1 MTTPWDTRFRA
12 FSHTPLVGLTPRI
25 GGHSSTAPAR
35 IPMDF
40 GLLRTMVVEDQAV
53 PRRIAVE
60 ILRELGVAD
69 ILQAED
75 GQDALEQIRR
85 ARAPLD
91 VIICDLDM
99 PRMDGVEFIRNV
111 AEANLGASIVLASA
125 LEPPVLASVEAMA
138 RSQGMAVLGVL
149 EKPVTPQKLGDM
161 LARHGSAK
169 ASYERFDIPQ
179 QVDPA
184 ELEEAIRDRR
194 IAPHFQPM
202 VRMSDGKIVGFEAL
216 ARWRHAE
223 RGMLQPEVF
232 IPIAESSG
240 LIDSL
245 TWVML
250 ESAVAEAVRWRQA
263 GHRWTISVN
272 LSLPYLERQG
282 IADRIAGLVERH
294 SLQPGSVVLEV
305 TESLAATQIAQVLGN
320 IARLR
325 MKGFGI
331 AIDDYG
337 TGYATLQQLS
347 QMPFTELKIDR
358 SFVSG
363 SPHRPNLHAI
373 LRSSVELARQL
384 NLGSVAEG
392 IETPDEWHQLDSVGC
407 DFAQGYLVAA
417 PMPPESLLGWA
428 EAWAGT
434 A

>member
-1 MTTPWDTRFRA
+1 
-12 FSHTPLVGLTPRI
+12 
-25 GGHSSTAPAR
+25 
-35 IPMDF
+35 MDF
-40 GLLRTMVVEDQAV
+40 RLLRTMIVEDQAV

-60 ILRELGVAD
+60 ILRELGVAE

-85 ARAPLD
+85 GSTPPD

-111 AEANLGASIVLASA
+111 ADANLSASLVLASA
-125 LEPPVLASVEAMA
+125 VEGPVLASVEAMA

-161 LARHGSAK
+161 LARHGSMK
-169 ASYERFDIPQ
+169 PRFERLDDPP
-179 QVDPA
+179 VDPL
-184 ELEEAIRDRR
+184 ELEEAILDRH

-202 VRMSDGKIVGFEAL
+202 VRMSDGEILGFEAL
-216 ARWRHAE
+216 ARWRHST
-223 RGMLQPEVF
+223 RGTLYPETF
-232 IPIAESSG
+232 IPVAESSG

-245 TWVML
+245 TWLML
-250 ESAVAEAVRWRQA
+250 EAAVAEAVRWREA

-282 IADRIAGLVERH
+282 VADRIAGLVERH
-294 SLQPGSVVLEV
+294 ALQPGSVVLEV
-305 TESLAATQIAQVLGN
+305 TESLAATQISQVLGN

-337 TGYATLQQLS
+337 TGYASLQQLS
-347 QMPFTELKIDR
+347 RMPFTELKIDR

-363 SPHRPNLHAI
+363 SPERPNLHAI

-392 IETPDEWHQLDSVGC
+392 IETPGEWHELDGIGC
-407 DFAQGYLVAA
+407 DAAQGYLVAP
-417 PMPPESLLGWA
+417 PMPPGSVLGWA
-428 EAWAGT
+428 DAWAGT

>member
-1 MTTPWDTRFRA
+1 
-12 FSHTPLVGLTPRI
+12 
-25 GGHSSTAPAR
+25 
-35 IPMDF
+35 MDF
-40 GLLRTMVVEDQAV
+40 RLLRTMIVEDQAV

-60 ILRELGVAD
+60 ILRELGVAE

-85 ARAPLD
+85 GSTPPD

-111 AEANLGASIVLASA
+111 ADANLSASLVLASA
-125 LEPPVLASVEAMA
+125 VEGPVLASVEAMA

-161 LARHGSAK
+161 LARHGSMK
-169 ASYERFDIPQ
+169 PRFERLDDPP
-179 QVDPA
+179 VDPL
-184 ELEEAIRDRR
+184 ELEEAILDRH

-202 VRMSDGKIVGFEAL
+202 VRMSDGEILGFEAL
-216 ARWRHAE
+216 ARWRHGT
-223 RGMLQPEVF
+223 RGTLYPETF
-232 IPIAESSG
+232 IPVAESSG

-245 TWVML
+245 TWLML
-250 ESAVAEAVRWRQA
+250 EAAVAEAVRWREA

-282 IADRIAGLVERH
+282 VADRIAGLVERH
-294 SLQPGSVVLEV
+294 ALQPGSVVLEV
-305 TESLAATQIAQVLGN
+305 TESLAATQISQVLGN

-337 TGYATLQQLS
+337 TGYASLQQLS
-347 QMPFTELKIDR
+347 RMPFTELKIDR

-363 SPHRPNLHAI
+363 SPERPNLHAI

-392 IETPDEWHQLDSVGC
+392 IETPGEWHELDGIGC
-407 DFAQGYLVAA
+407 DAAQGYLVAP
-417 PMPPESLLGWA
+417 PMPPGSVLGWA
-428 EAWAGT
+428 DAWAGT

>member
-1 MTTPWDTRFRA
+1 M
-12 FSHTPLVGLTPRI
+12 I
-25 GGHSSTAPAR
+25 
-35 IPMDF
+35 
-40 GLLRTMVVEDQAV
+40 VEDQAT

-60 ILRELGVAD
+60 ILRKLGVAE

-75 GQDALEQIRR
+75 GQDALELIRR
-85 ARAPLD
+85 SGAPLD

-111 AEANLGASIVLASA
+111 AEANLRASIVLASA
-125 LEPPVLASVEAMA
+125 VEAPVLASVEAMA

-149 EKPVTPQKLGDM
+149 EKPLTQEKLGDL
-161 LARHGSAK
+161 LARHGSTTANY
-169 ASYERFDIPQ
+169 ARADDPL
-179 QVDPA
+179 VDPA
-184 ELEEAIRDRR
+184 ELEDAINDRR
-194 IAPHFQPM
+194 ITPHFQPM
-202 VRMSDGKIVGFEAL
+202 VRMSDGQIIGFEAL
-216 ARWRHAE
+216 ARWRHPE
-223 RGMLQPEVF
+223 RGTLQPEVF
-232 IPIAESSG
+232 IPVAESSG
-240 LIDSL
+240 LIDPL

-250 ESAVAEAVRWRQA
+250 ECAVAEAVRWRQA

-282 IADRIAGLVERH
+282 VADRIAALVERH
-294 SLQPGSVVLEV
+294 ALQPGSVVLEV

-347 QMPFTELKIDR
+347 RMPFTELKIDR
-358 SFVSG
+358 TFVSG
-363 SPHRPNLHAI
+363 SPDRPNLHAI

-392 IETPDEWHQLDSVGC
+392 VETAGEWHQLDSIGC
-407 DFAQGYLVAA
+407 DVAQGYLVSA
-417 PMPPESLLGWA
+417 PLPPESVLGWA
-428 EAWAGT
+428 NAWAGT

>member
-1 MTTPWDTRFRA
+1 
-12 FSHTPLVGLTPRI
+12 
-25 GGHSSTAPAR
+25 
-35 IPMDF
+35 MDF
-40 GLLRTMVVEDQAV
+40 RLLRTMVVEDQAT

-60 ILRELGVAD
+60 ILRKLGVAE

-75 GQDALEQIRR
+75 GQDALELIRR
-85 ARAPLD
+85 SSAPLD

-125 LEPPVLASVEAMA
+125 VEAPVLASVEAMA

-149 EKPVTPQKLGDM
+149 EKPVTPQKLGDL
-161 LARHGSAK
+161 LARHGSTQANY
-169 ASYERFDIPQ
+169 ARMDDPP
-179 QVDPA
+179 VDPA
-184 ELEEAIRDRR
+184 ELEEAIHDRR
-194 IAPHFQPM
+194 ITPHFQPM
-202 VRMSDGKIVGFEAL
+202 VRMSDGQIIGFEAL
-216 ARWRHAE
+216 ARWRHTD
-223 RGMLQPEVF
+223 RGTLQPELF
-232 IPIAESSG
+232 IPVAESTG

-250 ESAVAEAVRWRQA
+250 ECAVAEAVRWRQA

-282 IADRIAGLVERH
+282 VADRIAALVERH
-294 SLQPGSVVLEV
+294 ALQPGSVVLEV

-347 QMPFTELKIDR
+347 RMPFTELKIDR

-363 SPHRPNLHAI
+363 SPDRPNLHAI

-392 IETPDEWHQLDSVGC
+392 VETAGEWHQLDSVGC
-407 DFAQGYLVAA
+407 DVAQGYLVAP
-417 PMPPESLLGWA
+417 PMPPESVLGWA
-428 EAWAGT
+428 SAWAGT

>member
-1 MTTPWDTRFRA
+1 M
-12 FSHTPLVGLTPRI
+12 I
-25 GGHSSTAPAR
+25 
-35 IPMDF
+35 
-40 GLLRTMVVEDQAV
+40 VEDQAV

-60 ILRELGVAD
+60 ILRELGVAE

-85 ARAPLD
+85 GSAPPD

-111 AEANLGASIVLASA
+111 AEANLCASIVLASA
-125 LEPPVLASVEAMA
+125 VEAPVLASVEAMA

-149 EKPVTPQKLGDM
+149 EKPVTPQKLGDV
-161 LARHGSAK
+161 LARHGSMK
-169 ASYERFDIPQ
+169 PNFCRLDDLP
-179 QVDPA
+179 VDPL
-184 ELEEAIRDRR
+184 ELEEAIIDRD

-202 VRMSDGKIVGFEAL
+202 VRMSDGEILGFEAL
-216 ARWRHAE
+216 ARWRHAKRGTLYPE
-223 RGMLQPEVF
+223 RF
-232 IPIAESSG
+232 IPVAESSG

-245 TWVML
+245 TWLML
-250 ESAVAEAVRWRQA
+250 EAAVAEAVRWRKA
-263 GHRWTISVN
+263 GHSWTISVN

-282 IADRIAGLVERH
+282 VADRIAGLVERH
-294 SLQPGSVVLEV
+294 ALQPGSVVLEV
-305 TESLAATQIAQVLGN
+305 TESLAATEISQVLGN

-337 TGYATLQQLS
+337 TGYASLQQLS
-347 QMPFTELKIDR
+347 RMPFTELKIDR

-363 SPHRPNLHAI
+363 SPERPNLHAI

-392 IETPDEWHQLDSVGC
+392 IETPDEWHELDGIGC
-407 DFAQGYLVAA
+407 DAAQGYLVAP
-417 PMPPESLLGWA
+417 PMPPGSVLGWA
-428 EAWAGT
+428 DAWAGT

>member
-1 MTTPWDTRFRA
+1 
-12 FSHTPLVGLTPRI
+12 
-25 GGHSSTAPAR
+25 
-35 IPMDF
+35 
-40 GLLRTMVVEDQAV
+40 MVVEDQVV

-60 ILRELGVAD
+60 ILRDLGVAQ

-85 ARAPLD
+85 VDAPLD

-111 AEANLGASIVLASA
+111 AEAQLGVSIVLVSAVEAS
-125 LEPPVLASVEAMA
+125 VLASVEAMA

-149 EKPVTPQKLGDM
+149 EKPLTPQKLGDI
-161 LARHGSAK
+161 LGRHGSTPTDVVPL
-169 ASYERFDIPQ
+169 SGPP
-179 QVDPA
+179 VDPA
-184 ELEEAIRDRR
+184 ELEDAIHEGR
-194 IAPHFQPM
+194 IGPHFQPM
-202 VRMSDGKIVGFEAL
+202 VRMSDGKVIGFEAL
-216 ARWRHAE
+216 ARWSHGE
-223 RGMLQPEVF
+223 RGTLQPEMF

-240 LIDSL
+240 LIDPL

-250 ESAVAEAVRWRQA
+250 ESAVAEAVRWRKA

-272 LSLPYLERQG
+272 LSLPYLERPG
-282 IADRIAGLVERH
+282 VADRIAGLVERH

-347 QMPFTELKIDR
+347 RMPFTELKIDR
-358 SFVSG
+358 SFVAG
-363 SPHRPNLHAI
+363 APGRPNMHAI

-392 IETPDEWHQLDSVGC
+392 VETPGEWHQLDSLGC
-407 DFAQGYLVAA
+407 DFAQGYLVAP
-417 PMPPESLLGWA
+417 PMPPETLIGWA
-428 EAWAGT
+428 EGWAGT

>member
-1 MTTPWDTRFRA
+1 
-12 FSHTPLVGLTPRI
+12 
-25 GGHSSTAPAR
+25 
-35 IPMDF
+35 MDF
-40 GLLRTMVVEDQAV
+40 RLLRTMVVEDQAV

-60 ILRELGVAD
+60 ILRDLGVAE

-75 GQDALEQIRR
+75 GQDALELIRR
-85 ARAPLD
+85 GGAPLD

-125 LEPPVLASVEAMA
+125 VEAAVLASVEAMA

-161 LARHGSAK
+161 LARHGSMQANY
-169 ASYERFDIPQ
+169 ARLEAPS
-179 QVDPA
+179 VDPA
-184 ELEEAIRDRR
+184 ELEEAIHDRH

-202 VRMSDGKIVGFEAL
+202 VRMSDGRIIGFEAL
-216 ARWRHAE
+216 ARWSHSE
-223 RGMLQPEVF
+223 RGTLHPEMF

-240 LIDSL
+240 LIDPL

-250 ESAVAEAVRWRQA
+250 ECAVAEAVRWRQA

-282 IADRIAGLVERH
+282 VADRIAALVERH
-294 SLQPGSVVLEV
+294 ALQPGSVVLEV

-347 QMPFTELKIDR
+347 RMPFTELKIDR

-363 SPHRPNLHAI
+363 SPDRPNLHAI

-392 IETPDEWHQLDSVGC
+392 VETASEWHQLDSIGC
-407 DFAQGYLVAA
+407 DVAQGYLVAP

-428 EAWAGT
+428 TAWAGT

>member
-1 MTTPWDTRFRA
+1 
-12 FSHTPLVGLTPRI
+12 
-25 GGHSSTAPAR
+25 
-35 IPMDF
+35 MDLR
-40 GLLRTMVVEDQAV
+40 LLRMMVVEDQAV

-60 ILRELGVAD
+60 ILRDLGVED

-85 ARAPLD
+85 GKAPLD

-111 AEANLGASIVLASA
+111 AEANLGASLVLASA
-125 LEPPVLASVEAMA
+125 VDAPVLASVEAMA

-161 LARHGSAK
+161 LARHGSTK
-169 ASYERFDIPQ
+169 AIQSQLADLP
-179 QVDPA
+179 VDPA
-184 ELEEAIRDRR
+184 ELADAIHARR
-194 IAPHFQPM
+194 ITPHFQPM
-202 VRMSDGKIVGFEAL
+202 VRMRDGAITGFEAL
-216 ARWRHAE
+216 ARWHHPE
-223 RGMLQPEVF
+223 RGMLQPELF

-245 TWVML
+245 TWIML
-250 ESAVAEAVRWRQA
+250 ESAIAEAVRWSRA
-263 GHRWTISVN
+263 RHSWTISVN
-272 LSLPYLERQG
+272 LSLPYLESPG
-282 IADRIAGLVERH
+282 VADRIAGLVERH
-294 SLQPGSVVLEV
+294 GLQPGRVVLEV
-305 TESLAATQIAQVLGN
+305 TESLATTQIAQVLGN

-337 TGYATLQQLS
+337 TGYASLQQLS

-363 SPHRPNLHAI
+363 SPDRPNLHAI

-392 IETPDEWHQLDSVGC
+392 IETPGEWHQLDSVGC
-407 DFAQGYLVAA
+407 DVAQGYLVAP
-417 PMPPESLLGWA
+417 PMPPESVLGWA
-428 EAWAGT
+428 EAWSGNA
-434 A
+434 

>member
-1 MTTPWDTRFRA
+1 
-12 FSHTPLVGLTPRI
+12 
-25 GGHSSTAPAR
+25 
-35 IPMDF
+35 MDF
-40 GLLRTMVVEDQAV
+40 RLLRTMIVEDQAV

-60 ILRELGVAD
+60 ILRELGVSE

-75 GQDALEQIRR
+75 GQDALEQIQRSS
-85 ARAPLD
+85 APPD

-111 AEANLGASIVLASA
+111 AEANLSASLVLASA
-125 LEPPVLASVEAMA
+125 VEGPVLASVEAMA

-161 LARHGSAK
+161 LARHGSMK
-169 ASYERFDIPQ
+169 PSFGPLDDPP
-179 QVDPA
+179 VDPL
-184 ELEEAIRDRR
+184 ELEEAILDRH

-202 VRMSDGKIVGFEAL
+202 VRMSDGEILGFEAL
-216 ARWRHAE
+216 ARWRHAK
-223 RGMLQPEVF
+223 RGTLFPEKF
-232 IPIAESSG
+232 IPVAESSG

-245 TWVML
+245 TWLML
-250 ESAVAEAVRWRQA
+250 EAAVAEAVRWREA

-272 LSLPYLERQG
+272 LSLPYLESKG
-282 IADRIAGLVERH
+282 VADRIAGLVERH
-294 SLQPGSVVLEV
+294 ALQPGSVVLEV
-305 TESLAATQIAQVLGN
+305 TESLAATQISQVLGN

-337 TGYATLQQLS
+337 TGYASLQQLS
-347 QMPFTELKIDR
+347 RMPFTELKIDR

-363 SPHRPNLHAI
+363 SPERPNLRAI

-392 IETPDEWHQLDSVGC
+392 IETPGEWHELDGIGC
-407 DFAQGYLVAA
+407 DAAQGYLVAP
-417 PMPPESLLGWA
+417 PMPPGSVLGWA
-428 EAWAGT
+428 DVWAGS

>member
-1 MTTPWDTRFRA
+1 
-12 FSHTPLVGLTPRI
+12 
-25 GGHSSTAPAR
+25 
-35 IPMDF
+35 
-40 GLLRTMVVEDQAV
+40 MVVEDQAT

-60 ILRELGVAD
+60 ILRNLGVAQ

-75 GQDALEQIRR
+75 GQDALELIRR
-85 ARAPLD
+85 NGTPLD

-125 LEPPVLASVEAMA
+125 VEAPVLASVEAMA

-149 EKPVTPQKLGDM
+149 EKPVTPQKLGDL
-161 LARHGSAK
+161 LARHGSTK
-169 ASYERFDIPQ
+169 ANYARVDDPP
-179 QVDPA
+179 VDPA
-184 ELEEAIRDRR
+184 ELEEAIHDRR
-194 IAPHFQPM
+194 ITPHFQPM
-202 VRMSDGKIVGFEAL
+202 VRMSDGQVLGFEAL
-216 ARWRHAE
+216 ARWHHAD
-223 RGMLQPEVF
+223 RGTLQPEIF
-232 IPIAESSG
+232 IPVAESTG

-250 ESAVAEAVRWRQA
+250 ECAVAEAVRWRQA

-282 IADRIAGLVERH
+282 VADRIAALVERH
-294 SLQPGSVVLEV
+294 ALQPGSVVLEV

-347 QMPFTELKIDR
+347 RMPFTELKIDR
-358 SFVSG
+358 TFVSG
-363 SPHRPNLHAI
+363 SPDRPNLHAI

-392 IETPDEWHQLDSVGC
+392 VETAGEWHQLDSIGC
-407 DFAQGYLVAA
+407 DVAQGYLVAA
-417 PMPPESLLGWA
+417 PMPPESVLGWA
-428 EAWAGT
+428 SAWAGT

>member
-1 MTTPWDTRFRA
+1 MSQTDFR
-12 FSHTPLVGLTPRI
+12 
-25 GGHSSTAPAR
+25 
-35 IPMDF
+35 
-40 GLLRTMVVEDQAV
+40 LLRTMVVEDQAV

-60 ILRELGVAD
+60 ILRDLGVAD

-85 ARAPLD
+85 GSTPPD

-111 AEANLGASIVLASA
+111 AEANLRASIVLASA
-125 LEPPVLASVEAMA
+125 VEAPVLASVEAMA

-149 EKPVTPQKLGDM
+149 EKPMTPQKLGEM
-161 LARHGSAK
+161 LARHGSMQ
-169 ASYERFDIPQ
+169 ASYGRLAHPP
-179 QVDPA
+179 VDPA
-184 ELEEAIRDRR
+184 ELEAAIQDHH

-202 VRMSDGKIVGFEAL
+202 VRMSDGEIVGFEAL
-216 ARWRHAE
+216 ARWRHAK
-223 RGMLQPEVF
+223 RGTLYPEMF

-250 ESAVAEAVRWRQA
+250 ERAVAEAVRWREA

-282 IADRIAGLVERH
+282 VADRIAGLVERH
-294 SLQPGSVVLEV
+294 ALQPGSVVLEV
-305 TESLAATQIAQVLGN
+305 TESLAATQISQVLGN

-337 TGYATLQQLS
+337 TGYASLQQLS
-347 QMPFTELKIDR
+347 RMPFTELKIDR

-363 SPHRPNLHAI
+363 SPERPNLHAI
-373 LRSSVELARQL
+373 LRSSVELARLL
-384 NLGSVAEG
+384 NLDSVAEG
-392 IETPDEWHQLDSVGC
+392 IETPGEWHQLDSIGC
-407 DFAQGYLVAA
+407 DVAQGYLVAP
-417 PMPPESLLGWA
+417 PMPPEALLGWA
-428 EAWAGT
+428 DAWAGT

>member
-1 MTTPWDTRFRA
+1 
-12 FSHTPLVGLTPRI
+12 
-25 GGHSSTAPAR
+25 
-35 IPMDF
+35 MDF
-40 GLLRTMVVEDQAV
+40 RLLRTMIVEDQAV

-60 ILRELGVAD
+60 ILRDLGVSE

-85 ARAPLD
+85 GRTPPD

-111 AEANLGASIVLASA
+111 AEANLSASIVLASA
-125 LEPPVLASVEAMA
+125 VEGPVLASVEAMA

-161 LARHGSAK
+161 LARHGSMK
-169 ASYERFDIPQ
+169 PSFGRLDDPP
-179 QVDPA
+179 VDPL
-184 ELEEAIRDRR
+184 ELEEAILDRH

-202 VRMSDGKIVGFEAL
+202 VRMSDGEILGFEAL
-216 ARWRHAE
+216 ARWRHAQRGTLYPE
-223 RGMLQPEVF
+223 RF
-232 IPIAESSG
+232 IPVAESSG

-245 TWVML
+245 TWLML
-250 ESAVAEAVRWRQA
+250 EAAVAEAVRWREA

-294 SLQPGSVVLEV
+294 ALQPGSVVLEV

-337 TGYATLQQLS
+337 TGYASLQQLS
-347 QMPFTELKIDR
+347 RMPFTELKIDR

-363 SPHRPNLHAI
+363 SPERPNLHAI

-392 IETPDEWHQLDSVGC
+392 IETPGEWHELDGIGC
-407 DFAQGYLVAA
+407 DAAQGYLVAP
-417 PMPPESLLGWA
+417 PMPPGSVLGWA
-428 EAWAGT
+428 DAWAGT

>member
-1 MTTPWDTRFRA
+1 
-12 FSHTPLVGLTPRI
+12 
-25 GGHSSTAPAR
+25 
-35 IPMDF
+35 MDF
-40 GLLRTMVVEDQAV
+40 RLLRTMIVEDQAV

-60 ILRELGVAD
+60 ILRELGVAE

-85 ARAPLD
+85 GRTPPD

-111 AEANLGASIVLASA
+111 AEANLSASIVLASA
-125 LEPPVLASVEAMA
+125 VEGPVLASVEAMA
-138 RSQGMAVLGVL
+138 RSQGMAVLGIL

-161 LARHGSAK
+161 LARHGSMK
-169 ASYERFDIPQ
+169 PSLGRLDDPP
-179 QVDPA
+179 VDPL
-184 ELEEAIRDRR
+184 ELEEAILDRH

-202 VRMSDGKIVGFEAL
+202 VRMSDGEILGFEAL

-223 RGMLQPEVF
+223 RGTLYPERF
-232 IPIAESSG
+232 IPVAESSG

-245 TWVML
+245 TWLML
-250 ESAVAEAVRWRQA
+250 EAAVAEAVRWRQA

-282 IADRIAGLVERH
+282 VADRIAGLVERH
-294 SLQPGSVVLEV
+294 ALQPGSVVLEV
-305 TESLAATQIAQVLGN
+305 TESLAATQISQVLGN

-337 TGYATLQQLS
+337 TGYASLQQLS
-347 QMPFTELKIDR
+347 RMPFTELKIDR

-363 SPHRPNLHAI
+363 SPERPNLHAI

-392 IETPDEWHQLDSVGC
+392 IETPGEWHELDGIGC
-407 DFAQGYLVAA
+407 DAAQGYLVAP
-417 PMPPESLLGWA
+417 PMPPGSVLGWA
-428 EAWAGT
+428 DAWSGSA
-434 A
+434 

>member
-1 MTTPWDTRFRA
+1 
-12 FSHTPLVGLTPRI
+12 
-25 GGHSSTAPAR
+25 
-35 IPMDF
+35 MDF
-40 GLLRTMVVEDQAV
+40 RLLRTMVVEDQAT

-60 ILRELGVAD
+60 ILRKLGVAE

-75 GQDALEQIRR
+75 GQDALELIRR
-85 ARAPLD
+85 SSAPLD

-125 LEPPVLASVEAMA
+125 VEAPVLASVEAMA

-149 EKPVTPQKLGDM
+149 EKPVTPQKLGDL
-161 LARHGSAK
+161 LARHGSTQANY
-169 ASYERFDIPQ
+169 ARMDDPP
-179 QVDPA
+179 VDPA
-184 ELEEAIRDRR
+184 ELEEAIHDRR
-194 IAPHFQPM
+194 ITPHFQPM
-202 VRMSDGKIVGFEAL
+202 VRMSDGQIIGFEAL
-216 ARWRHAE
+216 ARWRHTD
-223 RGMLQPEVF
+223 RGTLQPELF
-232 IPIAESSG
+232 IPVAESTG

-250 ESAVAEAVRWRQA
+250 ECAVAEAVRWRQA

-282 IADRIAGLVERH
+282 VADRIAALVERH
-294 SLQPGSVVLEV
+294 GLQPGSVVLEV

-347 QMPFTELKIDR
+347 RMPFTELKIDR

-363 SPHRPNLHAI
+363 SPDRPNLHAI

-392 IETPDEWHQLDSVGC
+392 VETAGEWHQLDSVGC
-407 DFAQGYLVAA
+407 DVAQGYLVAP
-417 PMPPESLLGWA
+417 PMPPESVLGWA
-428 EAWAGT
+428 SAWAGT

>member
-1 MTTPWDTRFRA
+1 
-12 FSHTPLVGLTPRI
+12 
-25 GGHSSTAPAR
+25 
-35 IPMDF
+35 MDF
-40 GLLRTMVVEDQAV
+40 RLLRTMVVEDQAT

-60 ILRELGVAD
+60 ILRKLGVAE

-75 GQDALEQIRR
+75 GQDALELIRR
-85 ARAPLD
+85 SSAPLD

-125 LEPPVLASVEAMA
+125 VEAPVLASVEAMA

-149 EKPVTPQKLGDM
+149 EKPVTPQKLGDL
-161 LARHGSAK
+161 LARHGSTQANY
-169 ASYERFDIPQ
+169 ARMDDPP
-179 QVDPA
+179 VDPA
-184 ELEEAIRDRR
+184 ELEEAIHDRR
-194 IAPHFQPM
+194 ITPHFQPM
-202 VRMSDGKIVGFEAL
+202 VRMSDGQIIGFEAL
-216 ARWRHAE
+216 ARWRHTD
-223 RGMLQPEVF
+223 RGTLQPELF
-232 IPIAESSG
+232 IPVAESTG

-250 ESAVAEAVRWRQA
+250 ECAVAEAVRWRQA

-282 IADRIAGLVERH
+282 VADRIAALVERH
-294 SLQPGSVVLEV
+294 GLQPGSVVLEV

-347 QMPFTELKIDR
+347 RMPFTELKIDR

-363 SPHRPNLHAI
+363 SPDRPNLHAI

-392 IETPDEWHQLDSVGC
+392 VETAGEWHQLDSVGC
-407 DFAQGYLVAA
+407 DVAQGYLVAP
-417 PMPPESLLGWA
+417 PMPPESVLGWA
-428 EAWAGT
+428 SAWTGT

>member
-1 MTTPWDTRFRA
+1 
-12 FSHTPLVGLTPRI
+12 
-25 GGHSSTAPAR
+25 
-35 IPMDF
+35 MDLR
-40 GLLRTMVVEDQAV
+40 LLRTMIVEDQAV
-53 PRRIAVE
+53 PRRITVE
-60 ILRELGVAD
+60 ILRDLGVAD

-75 GQDALEQIRR
+75 GQDALEQLRR
-85 ARAPLD
+85 SSVPPD

-125 LEPPVLASVEAMA
+125 LDAPVLASVEAMA

-149 EKPVTPQKLGDM
+149 EKPLTPQKLGDM
-161 LARHGSAK
+161 LARHGSAI
-169 ASYERFDIPQ
+169 ACYGRSDARPVEL
-179 QVDPA
+179 A
-184 ELEEAIRDRR
+184 ELEEAIHDRR
-194 IAPHFQPM
+194 ITPHFQPM
-202 VRMSDGKIVGFEAL
+202 VRMSDGQIIGFEAL
-216 ARWRHAE
+216 ARWHHATQ
-223 RGMLQPEVF
+223 GTLHPEMF

-240 LIDSL
+240 LIDPL

-250 ESAVAEAVRWRQA
+250 EHAVAEAVRWRGA

-282 IADRIAGLVERH
+282 VADRIAGLVERH
-294 SLQPGSVVLEV
+294 ALQPGSVVLEV

-337 TGYATLQQLS
+337 TGYASLQQLS
-347 QMPFTELKIDR
+347 RMPFTELKIDR

-363 SPHRPNLHAI
+363 SPDRPNLHAI

-384 NLGSVAEG
+384 NLDSVAEG
-392 IETPDEWHQLDSVGC
+392 IETPGEWHQLDSIGC
-407 DFAQGYLVAA
+407 DVAQGFLVAP
-417 PMPPESLLGWA
+417 PMPPESVLGWA
-428 EAWAGT
+428 GAWAGT

>member
-1 MTTPWDTRFRA
+1 
-12 FSHTPLVGLTPRI
+12 
-25 GGHSSTAPAR
+25 
-35 IPMDF
+35 MDF
-40 GLLRTMVVEDQAV
+40 RLLRTMIVEDQAV

-60 ILRELGVAD
+60 ILRKLGVAE

-85 ARAPLD
+85 GSAPPD

-111 AEANLGASIVLASA
+111 AEANLSASIVLASA
-125 LEPPVLASVEAMA
+125 VEAPVLASVEAMA

-149 EKPVTPQKLGDM
+149 EKPVTPQKLGAL
-161 LARHGSAK
+161 LARHGSMK
-169 ASYERFDIPQ
+169 PSFDRLDDPP
-179 QVDPA
+179 VDPL
-184 ELEEAIRDRR
+184 ELEEAIHDRR

-202 VRMSDGKIVGFEAL
+202 VRMSDGEILGFEAL
-216 ARWRHAE
+216 ARWRHTE
-223 RGMLQPEVF
+223 LGTLYPEKF
-232 IPIAESSG
+232 IPVAESSG

-245 TWVML
+245 TWLML
-250 ESAVAEAVRWRQA
+250 EAAVVEAVRWREA

-282 IADRIAGLVERH
+282 VADRIAALVERYA
-294 SLQPGSVVLEV
+294 LQPDSVVLEV
-305 TESLAATQIAQVLGN
+305 TESLAATQISQVLGN

-337 TGYATLQQLS
+337 TGYASLQQLS
-347 QMPFTELKIDR
+347 RMPFTELKIDR

-363 SPHRPNLHAI
+363 SPERPNLHAI

-392 IETPDEWHQLDSVGC
+392 IETPGEWHELDGIGC
-407 DFAQGYLVAA
+407 DAAQGYLVAP
-417 PMPPESLLGWA
+417 PMPPGSVLGWA
-428 EAWAGT
+428 DAWAGS

>member
-1 MTTPWDTRFRA
+1 
-12 FSHTPLVGLTPRI
+12 
-25 GGHSSTAPAR
+25 
-35 IPMDF
+35 MDLR
-40 GLLRTMVVEDQAV
+40 LLRMMVVEDQVV

-60 ILRELGVAD
+60 ILRNLGVED

-85 ARAPLD
+85 GTAPLD

-111 AEANLGASIVLASA
+111 AEANIGASIVLASA
-125 LEPPVLASVEAMA
+125 VDAPVLASVEAMA

-149 EKPVTPQKLGDM
+149 EKPVTPQKLADM

-169 ASYERFDIPQ
+169 ATYAELDDQP
-179 QVDPA
+179 VDPA
-184 ELEEAIRDRR
+184 ELADALHEGR

-202 VRMSDGKIVGFEAL
+202 VRMCDGAITGFEAL
-216 ARWRHAE
+216 ARWHHPE
-223 RGMLQPEVF
+223 RGVLQPELF

-240 LIDSL
+240 LIDTL
-245 TWVML
+245 TWTML
-250 ESAVAEAVRWRQA
+250 ESAIAEAVRWGRA
-263 GHRWTISVN
+263 GRHWTISVN
-272 LSLPYLERQG
+272 LSLPYLENPG
-282 IADRIAGLVERH
+282 VADRIAGLVERH
-294 SLQPGSVVLEV
+294 ALQPGSVVLEV
-305 TESLAATQIAQVLGN
+305 TESLATTQIAPVLGN

-337 TGYATLQQLS
+337 TGYASLQQLS
-347 QMPFTELKIDR
+347 QIPFTELKIDR

-363 SPHRPNLHAI
+363 SPDRPNLHAI

-392 IETPDEWHQLDSVGC
+392 IETPGEWHQLDSVGC
-407 DFAQGYLVAA
+407 DVAQGYLIAP
-417 PMPPESLLGWA
+417 PMPPNTVLGWA
-428 EAWAGT
+428 EAWSGT

>member
-1 MTTPWDTRFRA
+1 
-12 FSHTPLVGLTPRI
+12 
-25 GGHSSTAPAR
+25 
-35 IPMDF
+35 MDLH
-40 GLLRTMVVEDQAV
+40 LLRTMVVEDQAV

-85 ARAPLD
+85 AAGPLD

-125 LEPPVLASVEAMA
+125 VDAKVLASVEAMA

-149 EKPVTPQKLGDM
+149 EKPMTPQKLGDM

-169 ASYERFDIPQ
+169 ANYNQLDHQP
-179 QVDPA
+179 VDLT
-184 ELEEAIRDRR
+184 ELEDAIHDRR
-194 IAPHFQPM
+194 ITPHFQPM
-202 VRMSDGKIVGFEAL
+202 VRMSDGVITGFEAL
-216 ARWRHAE
+216 ARWRHPE
-223 RGMLQPEVF
+223 RGMLQPEMF

-250 ESAVAEAVRWRQA
+250 ECAIAEAVRWCHA

-272 LSLPYLERQG
+272 LSLPYLERPG
-282 IADRIAGLVERH
+282 VADRIAGLVERH
-294 SLQPGSVVLEV
+294 ALRPGSVVLEV
-305 TESLAATQIAQVLGN
+305 TESLATTQIAPVLGN

-337 TGYATLQQLS
+337 TGYASLQQLS

-363 SPHRPNLHAI
+363 SPDRPNLHAI

-392 IETPDEWHQLDSVGC
+392 IETPGEWHQLDSLGC
-407 DFAQGYLVAA
+407 DFAQGYLVAP
-417 PMPPESLLGWA
+417 PMPPDTLIGWA
-428 EAWAGT
+428 EGWAGT